1 VTTLSAS
8 SKITPPPTGTFE
20 VATLGPSGAFAFEA
34 DGLVEVESTVGD
46 GDAGGEV
53 VSAAGA
59 VEGEPL

>member
-1 VTTLSAS
+1 L
-8 SKITPPPTGTFE
+8 E

>member
-1 VTTLSAS
+1 L
-8 SKITPPPTGTFE
+8 E

-46 GDAGGEV
+46 GDAGEEV

-59 VEGEPL
+59 WRASRFERQLSN